1 MKQDKNKQKIEI
13 PEFDQGEASTIGKRF
28 VKEREK
34 MKLTVDDVA
43 KSLRMRP
50 DVVRELENDDLSSFS
65 HASYARL
72 TLLGYARFLH
82 IPETEVL
89 PWLPEA
95 GGFSMDEHTYLD
107 HYVTLPDQGKKHQF
121 EDPKRPRPNPLVRI
135 FKLLLLFVFFV
146 VIAYAYRLYINM
158 ERIQGGGKKA
168 GGKPVTVSE
177 RGDKQANAV
186 PPAVAQGEDQQGQTP
201 KAEAAA
207 EVPSPQ
213 AVEALPVAPLPEVVI
228 PTPTPAP
235 TPEATPVPSPVATPV
250 VRAAQPVKPART
262 PSSGR

>member
-13 PEFDQGEASTIGKRF
+13 PEFDQSEASTIGKRF

-107 HYVTLPDQGKKHQF
+107 HYVTLSDHGKKNQF
-121 EDPKRPRPNPLVRI
+121 EDPKKPRPNPLVRI

-177 RGDKQANAV
+177 RGDKQANAEPSV
-186 PPAVAQGEDQQGQTP
+186 GGQGEGRQGQLP
-201 KAEAAA
+201 KTEAAA
-207 EVPSPQ
+207 EVASPQ

-228 PTPTPAP
+228 PTPTPVP
-235 TPEATPVPSPVATPV
+235 VPEATPVPSPAATPV
-250 VRAAQPVKPART
+250 VKAALPVKPATT